1 MEPTPQPDST
11 PKPDAILKPDA
22 IPKPLEYEAVIQ
34 KKGKTKRGYGKKNIR
49 KQSINKV
56 NLSIIGTNAAGIK
69 SKIDS
74 FFSVINIH
82 KPSIVTVQETKN
94 TRSGLFKLPGYQTF
108 EKVRKNKRGG
118 GLLTAV
124 DEDLN
129 PVLISQCKDDIEI
142 LVVKADI
149 GAKK

>member
-1 MEPTPQPDST
+1 MEPKPQPDST

-22 IPKPLEYEAVIQ
+22 IPKPLEHEAVIQ
-34 KKGKTKRGYGKKNIR
+34 KKGKTKRGYGKKNNR

-82 KPSIVTVQETKN
+82 KPSIVTVQKTK
-94 TRSGLFKLPGYQTF
+94 
-108 EKVRKNKRGG
+108 
-118 GLLTAV
+118 
-124 DEDLN
+124 
-129 PVLISQCKDDIEI
+129 
-142 LVVKADI
+142 
-149 GAKK
+149 KKQIRTI